1 MIDPEEY
8 LDINLRDDNLQRYV
22 KLMKR
27 FLPET
32 EIHMRN
38 DGGVIIPSPK
48 TLSGIYR
55 SGAGEVGYDKRGSG
69 DYDTGVIPLLG
80 VGTRLEVN
88 SEVSFLTIRKDYND
102 AKSKSLSR
110 MTGVSQNKTNYW
122 AIMDSNAIS
131 SEAEISTEGLLV
143 DELSSTISARE
154 LKLITMLMPDF
165 LLHFEGFMDVY
176 RKSLANVITKA
187 ILNQNVADGVAFL
200 KESLYKAEF

>member
-8 LDINLRDDNLQRYV
+8 LEINLRGDNLQRYV

-32 EIHMRN
+32 EIHMQN

-55 SGAGEVGYDKRGSG
+55 SGAGEVGYDKRGSN
-69 DYDTGVIPLLG
+69 DYDTGMISLC
-80 VGTRLEVN
+80 GTRLEV
-88 SEVSFLTIRKDYND
+88 SGGVCFLTIRKEYND
-102 AKSKSLSR
+102 TKSKSLSR
-110 MTGVSQNKTNYW
+110 MTGVSQDKTNYW
-122 AIMDSNAIS
+122 AIMDSDAIS
-131 SEAEISTEGLLV
+131 SEAEISTKGLLV
-143 DELSSTISARE
+143 DELSSAISARE

-165 LLHFEGFMDVY
+165 LLHFGGFMDVY
-176 RKSLANVITKA
+176 RKSLAKAITKS

-200 KESLYKAEF
+200 KESLYKSEF